1 MRRSLR
7 WRFIR
12 ALQDERDVY
21 YKMRSKIQNLKPL
34 ILSITLIFLIF
45 SLTYIRINNKSI
57 WEDSIIN
64 FDIIFILV
72 YLLWIIFESRIS
84 IKEKD
89 KGSKISDYGTLE
101 FYAISQALTFLSALW
116 FDSIWPSPSFA
127 HFLGFLI
134 FLFGVCFRLWAI
146 ITLGHYYSH
155 IVREVDDHKIIDSG
169 PYKYIKHP
177 AYAGMIV
184 AHFGIVLY
192 FFNLVTFMIFF
203 LALIP
208 AIILR
213 IFVEEKTLFKIT
225 GYYDYAANRKRLIP
239 LIW

>member
-1 MRRSLR
+1 M
-7 WRFIR
+7 
-12 ALQDERDVY
+12 
-21 YKMRSKIQNLKPL
+21 KMRSKIQNLKPL
-34 ILSITLIFLIF
+34 ILSISLILLICIVA
-45 SLTYIRINNKSI
+45 YARIQNQNI
-57 WEDSIIN
+57 WEDSIAN
-64 FDIIFILV
+64 FDIIIVLI
-72 YLLWIIFESRIS
+72 YLFWIVFESTIS
-84 IKEKD
+84 IKERD
-89 KGSKISDYGTLE
+89 KGEKTSDFGTLE

-127 HFLGFLI
+127 HFLGLI
-134 FLFGVCFRLWAI
+134 VFLFGICFRLWAI

-155 IVREVDDHKIIDSG
+155 IVREIDDHKIIDSG
-169 PYKYIKHP
+169 PYKYIRHP

-192 FFNLVTFMIFF
+192 FFNLVTLLIFF

-213 IFVEEKTLFKIT
+213 IFVEEKTLFRIER
-225 GYYDYAANRKRLIP
+225 YSDYARNRKRLIP

>member
-1 MRRSLR
+1 MEMRPKL
-7 WRFIR
+7 
-12 ALQDERDVY
+12 
-21 YKMRSKIQNLKPL
+21 QNLKPL
-34 ILSITLIFLIF
+34 ILSISLISLICIVAY
-45 SLTYIRINNKSI
+45 TRVQNQNI
-57 WEDSIIN
+57 WEDSIAN
-64 FDIIFILV
+64 FDIIIILI
-72 YLLWIIFESRIS
+72 YLIWVIFESRIS

-89 KGSKISDYGTLE
+89 KGNKTSDYGTLE

-116 FDSIWPSPSFA
+116 FDSTWPSPSFA
-127 HFLGFLI
+127 HLLGLI
-134 FLFGVCFRLWAI
+134 VFIFGICFRLWAI
-146 ITLGHYYSH
+146 MALGHYYSH

-169 PYKYIKHP
+169 PYKYIRHP

-192 FFNLVTFMIFF
+192 FFNPVTLLIFF

-213 IFVEEKTLFKIT
+213 IFVEEKTLFRIER
-225 GYYDYAANRKRLIP
+225 YSDYARNRKRLIP

>member
-1 MRRSLR
+1 
-7 WRFIR
+7 
-12 ALQDERDVY
+12 
-21 YKMRSKIQNLKPL
+21 MRSKIQNFKPL
-34 ILSITLIFLIF
+34 ILAISLILLICIV
-45 SLTYIRINNKSI
+45 TYVRIQNQNI
-57 WEDSIIN
+57 WEDSIAN
-64 FDIIFILV
+64 FDIIIVLI
-72 YLLWIIFESRIS
+72 YLFWIVFESTIS
-84 IKEKD
+84 IKERD
-89 KGSKISDYGTLE
+89 KGEKTSDFGTLE

-127 HFLGFLI
+127 HFLGLDV
-134 FLFGVCFRLWAI
+134 FLFGICFRLWAI

-169 PYKYIKHP
+169 PYKYIRHP
-177 AYAGMIV
+177 AYVGMIV

-192 FFNLVTFMIFF
+192 FFNLVTFLIFF

-213 IFVEEKTLFKIT
+213 IFIEEKTLFRIE
-225 GYYDYAANRKRLIP
+225 GYAYYAQNRKRLIP